1 MELEALRNDLLT
13 IVNHYGKKLDIGTI
27 FYVLKDVTRDVAEA
41 YNQWM
46 DAQQAKKAQSAEK
59 QEPAEKVEGEVVEK

>member
-46 DAQQAKKAQSAEK
+46 DAQQAKAQSAEK
-59 QEPAEKVEGEVVEK
+59 QEPAEKVEGEVEE